1 MIEILNELV
10 NNRQILL
17 IGIWYGLPI
26 TLILIILFFIKSSR
40 DERGRSII
48 GKASIISTIVFIVL
62 VNFVCKILDNI
73 EINYVTMGFC
83 FQWIYDIVLA
93 VEVIAILIYKR
104 IE

>member
-1 MIEILNELV
+1 MIEIFNEIANNTLLFIVGAWFRLV
-10 NNRQILL
+10 
-17 IGIWYGLPI
+17 I
-26 TLILIILFFIKSSR
+26 TIVLIILFLIKSSR

-62 VNFVCKILDNI
+62 VNFVCKILDTM

-83 FQWIYDIVLA
+83 FQWIYDIVLT
-93 VEVIAILIYKR
+93 VEVVAILIYKK

>member
-1 MIEILNELV
+1 MIEILNEIANSTTLFIVGAWFGLV
-10 NNRQILL
+10 
-17 IGIWYGLPI
+17 
-26 TLILIILFFIKSSR
+26 IILFFVKSSR

>member
-1 MIEILNELV
+1 MIEILNEIANSTTLFIVGAWFGLV
-10 NNRQILL
+10 
-17 IGIWYGLPI
+17 I
-26 TLILIILFFIKSSR
+26 TIVLIILFFVKSSR

-48 GKASIISTIVFIVL
+48 GKASIISTIPFIVL